1 MMTEPTTDRRSWVR
15 EYALGLVLGGLF
27 LASWLAQFVFQAQ
40 EAVNE
45 SNTHGEAFSWSEF
58 WPKFLSSTFEN
69 WQSEFLQLLS
79 FVVLT
84 TYFIYKG
91 SHESRD
97 GQDRMEAKID
107 RILEA
112 VETE

>member
-1 MMTEPTTDRRSWVR
+1 MRDFVR
-15 EYALGLVLGGLF
+15 KYSLGLVLGGLF
-27 LASWLAQFVFQAQ
+27 IASWLAQLFFQL
-40 EAVNE
+40 AVVRAENAE
-45 SNTHGEAFSWSEF
+45 HGQPFDAGDFWAEF
-58 WPKFLSSTFEN
+58 GQATMEN

-91 SHESRD
+91 SHESKD
-97 GQDRMEAKID
+97 SQDRMESKID

-112 VETE
+112 VDKPKE